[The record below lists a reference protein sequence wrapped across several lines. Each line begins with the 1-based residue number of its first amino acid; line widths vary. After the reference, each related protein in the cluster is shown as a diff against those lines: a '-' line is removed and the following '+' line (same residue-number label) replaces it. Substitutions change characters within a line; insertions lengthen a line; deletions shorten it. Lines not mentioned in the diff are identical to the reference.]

1 MSASFYQIQNPWP
14 GKLSI
19 VARPRG
25 GEWLEDEVRSWVRS
39 GLDVIVSL
47 LEPVEEAEFGLAQEG
62 SLCRSMGITFHSFP
76 IEDRGVPAS
85 PDETLTLVREL
96 DQYLEGGKSVGIH
109 CRQGIGRSSLIAAC
123 LLVSAGETPSQ
134 AFKRLG
140 RARGCEVPETAGQRE
155 WVEAFAPKLSAARG

>member
-1 MSASFYQIQNPWP
+1 MNVSYYQIQGTWP

-25 GEWLEDEVRSWVRS
+25 GEWLEDEVQSWAS
-39 GLDVIVSL
+39 CGLEVIVSL

-62 SLCRSMGITFHSFP
+62 TLCRSMGIAFHSFP
-76 IEDRGVPAS
+76 IKDRGVPAS
-85 PDETLTLVREL
+85 PDETLKLVREL
-96 DQYLEGGKSVGIH
+96 DQYLAGEKSVGIH

-134 AFKRLG
+134 AFKRLS
-140 RARGCEVPETAGQRE
+140 RARGCEVPETAEQRE
-155 WVEAFAPKLSAARG
+155 WVEAFAPKLSGTRH